1 MTDEELF
8 DELDLDGDGMLS
20 RQELHLVASMFGWD
34 WQQAPIYALLD
45 FMTIRAPLAK
55 DAFISC
61 MTQVSQDPDGAYG
74 RVLRQGPLMEGLS
87 RTKGSCAMHE
97 TNPGTGIEALRP
109 VANGTSQN
117 AKGFGKGGGQLENIL
132 NDKVA
137 GNYAAALER
146 LKVSRTLVKSS
157 ETALLIIDPQ
167 RSFTSGAWMW
177 SMGPMGELEVAPIRH
192 AFENCAG
199 LLKAVYQYVEVMFTR
214 CPFPPDSY
222 AWDDQLDGIIDT
234 EQLYFIKPGNNVLL
248 PSTNGY
254 REWVEG
260 LIKCGKKTLVMGG
273 CTLNSCLRVSAIE
286 TRQCFGNG
294 ELDVVVDLSISGAR
308 ASNYVTS
315 SLFSGMSSVEFALRE
330 MSDAGVVVAELV
342 EWL

>member
-20 RQELHLVASMFGWD
+20 RHELHRVACQFGWG

-55 DAFISC
+55 DTFISC

-74 RVLRQGPLMEGLS
+74 QVLRQGPLMAELS
-87 RTKGSCAMHE
+87 RKNGSCAGHG
-97 TNPGTGIEALRP
+97 TTPGTRSEVLGP
-109 VANGTSQN
+109 VGKVTPRDGT
-117 AKGFGKGGGQLENIL
+117 GVGRVVGRLEIIS
-132 NDKVA
+132 NDQIA
-137 GNYAAALER
+137 GDYVTALER
-146 LKVSRTLVKSS
+146 LNVSRPEVRAD

-167 RSFTSGAWMW
+167 RSFTSGAWML
-177 SMGPMGELEVAPIRH
+177 SMGPIGELEVTPIRN

-199 LLKAVYQYVEVMFTR
+199 VLKAVYRHVEVMFTR

-222 AWDDQLDGIIDT
+222 GWDDRLDGIIDT
-234 EQLYFIKPGNNVLL
+234 GQFYFIKPGNNVFL
-248 PSTNGY
+248 PRTNGY

-260 LIKCGKKTLVMGG
+260 LIKCGIKNLVMGG

-286 TRQCFGNG
+286 TRRCFRND
-294 ELDVVVDLSISGAR
+294 ELDVVVDLSLSGAR
-308 ASNYVTS
+308 ASNYANS
-315 SLFSGMSSVEFALRE
+315 SLFNGMSSVEFAIRE
-330 MSDAGVVVAELV
+330 MSEAGVEVAEFV
-342 EWL
+342 EWH